1 MIGTLG
7 LLYNGEA
14 QCWTKQWHGLGL
26 SDFSVLPK
34 AQIKVLGTPLPA
46 CQIQNA
52 K

>member
-1 MIGTLG
+1 MAKLNVGQSNGT
-7 LLYNGEA
+7 
-14 QCWTKQWHGLGL
+14 HGLGL
-26 SDFSVLPK
+26 SDFSVFPK